1 MDTDLPIRQAF
12 HALHEQGTASAPL
25 WDGREGGLVGVIS
38 ASDFIH
44 TLRRLRSAI
53 SSGHNPMSEAE
64 MDAHT
69 VRGGGRGG
77 EVMGMKG
84 WNGGGVMVMGTG
96 FGRRRNEG

>member
-1 MDTDLPIRQAF
+1 MCRPHLWWGT
-12 HALHEQGTASAPL
+12 QGTASAPL
-25 WDGREGGLVGVIS
+25 WDGSEGSVVGVIS

-69 VRGGGRGG
+69 VRSGVGEHTRRQGVGCRPG
-77 EVMGMKG
+77 EVGMA
-84 WNGGGVMVMGTG
+84 MV
-96 FGRRRNEG
+96 